1 MKQVTVI
8 GSISTDFV
16 VTTAVVPEQGE
27 TLFGETFTTFN
38 GGKGSNQAVA
48 ASRIGAKVKMIGA
61 VGDDVFGSEVLE
73 NLKENKID
81 ITGVKQVKDGQT
93 GAATI
98 IVNEGDNRIIYVPG
112 ANNQLTLA
120 DIDRQR
126 ETLKNSDIV
135 VMQNETPKEVI
146 EYLIELCEEL
156 KVPTILNPAPAREI
170 SLALIDKLTYLT
182 PNESEFAVIFP
193 EAELAETL
201 RNYPNKLIVTL
212 GSRGAVFYDG
222 QEIQR
227 IPAYKVKPVDT
238 TGAGDTFNGALAV
251 ALSNGLTLAEG
262 IQFSNLASS
271 LAVQVSGAQAGIP
284 SLAMMKGQNEYA
296 KKWDFK

>member
-1 MKQVTVI
+1 MKLVTVI

-16 VTTAVVPEQGE
+16 VTTGVVPEQGE

-61 VGDDVFGSEVLE
+61 VGDDVFGSEVLA
-73 NLKENKID
+73 NLSENKID
-81 ITGVKQVKDGQT
+81 ITGVKQVKGGQT

-98 IVNEGDNRIIYVPG
+98 IVHEGDNRIIYVPG
-112 ANNQLTLA
+112 ANNQLTIA

-146 EYLIELCEEL
+146 EYTIELCHEL

-193 EAELAETL
+193 AGELVETL

-222 QEIQR
+222 QEIQQ
-227 IPAYKVKPVDT
+227 IPAYKVTPVDT

-251 ALSNGLTLAEG
+251 ALSNGLSLAEG